1 MNKNYFEII
10 RGGVHTTFQDSGY
23 SNVQHLGITTGGVA
37 DSDLFQLANKIVNNE
52 LHTPILE
59 FANQGPKLKLK
70 KGKCRFTIT
79 GNVAFNIWSDSNII
93 EGIPNRS
100 YLLNEGDTLDVLST
114 VKSNYGYFAVEGGF
128 VVTQHYR
135 CSSTLTQSQI
145 GPNEGKKIADKQLL
159 YFHQDG
165 SKLIS
170 YLDFNQYQ
178 YQEGEIRVV
187 RGPQMNYFM
196 QKMIKNFY
204 TKPFTV
210 SNTTNRMGVR
220 IEGNKISSIKSHNID
235 SEGIIKGSIQVPGNG
250 NPIILMAEHPT
261 IGGYP
266 KIATVIL
273 ADIARIA
280 QFTIGTQFN
289 FKEVTLT
296 EAENI
301 LRERNKFFESLL
313 NKIECN

>member
-1 MNKNYFEII
+1 MNKNYFEIM
-10 RGGVHTTFQDSGY
+10 RGGVHTTFQDNGY
-23 SNVQHLGITTGGVA
+23 SNVQHLGITTGGVI
-37 DSDLFQLANKIVNNE
+37 DNDLFRLANKIVSNE

-59 FANQGPKLKLK
+59 FANQGPQLKLK
-70 KGKCRFTIT
+70 KGKCRFAIT
-79 GNVAFNIWSDSNII
+79 GNVTFNVWRDTRVI
-93 EGIPNRS
+93 EGIPYRS
-100 YLLNEGDTLDVLST
+100 YLLNEGDTLDILST
-114 VKSNYGYFAVEGGF
+114 IKSNYGYLAVEGGF
-128 VVTQHYR
+128 IITQQYG

-145 GPNEGKKIADKQLL
+145 GPNEGKKISDKQLL

-165 SKLIS
+165 SRLIS
-170 YLDFNQYQ
+170 SLDFNQYK
-178 YQEGEIRVV
+178 YQDGAIRVL

-196 QKMIKNFY
+196 QKVIKNFY
-204 TKPFTV
+204 SKPFVV

-220 IEGNKISSIKSHNID
+220 IEGNKISSIKSHNIA

-280 QFTIGTQFN
+280 QFTVGTEFN

-296 EAENI
+296 EAESI
-301 LRERNKFFESLL
+301 FREKNKIFDSLL
-313 NKIECN
+313 NKIESY